1 MLPYDATPRCA
12 YCKRG
17 DMKMDQEQ
25 KSPRALWLWLMVG
38 TAAALMTVAVLLG
51 LNTGS
56 EMTGGRREKVEESCT
71 LLQTVHYDRCGHA
84 VTRRVEVDKEYQGA
98 TLEQMQQ
105 AFADWSITS
114 FAPTE
119 IVMSC
124 RMPIYCPD
132 HLVVMP
138 DNAGVLGVYINELG
152 QGYTLQRQLEA
163 PLTDL
168 PEDVLEKV
176 HLGLSFATMGEIE
189 NWLETLES

>member
-1 MLPYDATPRCA
+1 M
-12 YCKRG
+12 
-17 DMKMDQEQ
+17 DMEKEQ
-25 KSPRALWLWLMVG
+25 KSSRVVWLWLLAG

-51 LNTGS
+51 LNAGA
-56 EMTGGRREKVEESCT
+56 EMTGAKREKVDEACM
-71 LLQTVHYDRCGHA
+71 LLQTVHYERCGHE
-84 VTRRVEVDKEYQGA
+84 VTRRVQADKEHRGA

-105 AFADWSITS
+105 AYADWSITS

-138 DNAGVLGVYINELG
+138 DNAGVLGVYINEYG
-152 QGYTLQRQLEA
+152 QGYTLQKQLEA

-168 PEDVLEKV
+168 PEEVLEKV
-176 HLGLSFATMGEIE
+176 HLGLPFATMGEIE